1 MNLKELSSAYYLQK
15 EIKSLSQKVD
25 KIIADIEQEKIRL
38 ADLREQS
45 ISVGSPSLSGMP
57 RSTTVSSYTEDITV
71 RIMACEEA
79 IQSKVLFGMQ
89 LMDQIAQKRNDAIQ
103 AKMKIDEYIGNIKSW
118 YLQEVFDLRFLQ
130 GYTWPAVAENMS
142 SGTDD
147 AESIKKMC
155 YRYIKR
161 HSK

>member
-1 MNLKELSSAYYLQK
+1 MNLKKLSSAYYLQK

-25 KIIADIEQEKIRL
+25 EIMADIEQEKIRL
-38 ADLREQS
+38 ADLREQATAVS
-45 ISVGSPSLSGMP
+45 SPSLSGMP
-57 RSTTVSSYTEDITV
+57 RSTTISSYTEDMTV

-89 LMDQIAQKRNDAIQ
+89 LIDRIAQKRNDAIQ
-103 AKMKIDEYIGNIKSW
+103 AKMKIDEYIGNIESR
-118 YLQEVFDLRFLQ
+118 YLQEAFDLRFLQ
-130 GYTWPAVAENMS
+130 GYTWPIVAEKLNH
-142 SGTDD
+142 GTVD
-147 AESIKKMC
+147 AESVKKAC